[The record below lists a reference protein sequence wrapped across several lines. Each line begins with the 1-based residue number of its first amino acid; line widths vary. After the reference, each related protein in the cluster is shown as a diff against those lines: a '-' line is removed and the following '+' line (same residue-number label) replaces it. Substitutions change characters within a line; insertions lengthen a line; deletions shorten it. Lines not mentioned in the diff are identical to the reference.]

1 MKEGTTQS
9 AFSLDNLGLLAS
21 MKHLGL
27 LKVAFNHSLKI
38 FLGLKLAKEDFPIG
52 QHGKN
57 FVGEEVNSLSLSLSL
72 FLTLSLSLTPT
83 QALKHSQPSPPTYL
97 HPCFKEILLETI
109 LDVKRNVKTRAQKE
123 IKYFL
128 HHRSIFFHPKKP
140 TLLITH

>member
-21 MKHLGL
+21 MKNLGL

-72 FLTLSLSLTPT
+72 FLSNHKLLSTSNKKRPQLKRFVFASFIAKINSIIGSSYFVSKKTGSSLFQPLFFPNAFFDAFG
-83 QALKHSQPSPPTYL
+83 ALL
-97 HPCFKEILLETI
+97 
-109 LDVKRNVKTRAQKE
+109 
-123 IKYFL
+123 
-128 HHRSIFFHPKKP
+128 
-140 TLLITH
+140 